1 VLTDADRVYQNFDFG
16 DKQHSAVDHSK
27 HEWVRGQ
34 VHTNSIE
41 SVWSLFKRG
50 VVGSYHH
57 LSEKHLQS
65 YLDEFSFRF
74 NKRHE
79 RGDALFLA
87 TLRAL
92 VNTPSIKFKDLT
104 KEQAEAVA

>member
-1 VLTDADRVYQNFDFG
+1 MGKGT
-16 DKQHSAVDHSK
+16 SP
-27 HEWVRGQ
+27 

-41 SVWSLFKRG
+41 SVWSLFKRS

-65 YLDEFSFRF
+65 YLDESYLDEMSFRF
-74 NKRHE
+74 NKRKE
-79 RGDALFLA
+79 NSDTLFIS

-92 VNTPSIKFKDLT
+92 VKHAIAQIQRPDK
-104 KEQAEAVA
+104 